1 MTYCQCHFLC
11 NQCKSILDHTVRK
24 KDLILRSIERRP
36 QMQFSIFCKFP
47 LWRLRRYSVKN
58 SKVLNFTFNAPCQRK
73 LNNTSWARTNILWN
87 CSPSLYLCA
96 TLSLELEEFF
106 QVLCFLFAK
115 FNRLRN
121 IPRQWIQNGRNCV
134 TSYAA

>member
-1 MTYCQCHFLC
+1 MGREKDEVKAMYKRSVC
-11 NQCKSILDHTVRK
+11 TVRK

-36 QMQFSIFCKFP
+36 QMQFSMVCKFP
-47 LWRLRRYSVKN
+47 LWRLRRYSVKY
-58 SKVLNFTFNAPCQRK
+58 SKVCNFTFNAPCRRK
-73 LNNTSWARTNILWN
+73 LNNTSWARTNFLWI
-87 CSPSLYLCA
+87 CSPPLYHCA
-96 TLSLELEEFF
+96 TLSWQMEEFF
-106 QVLCFLFAK
+106 QILCFFFAK